1 MKKFLNNILKTFFG
15 NIVSLTTGILVGFFI
30 PKMMG
35 LVGYAYYKTY
45 TLYLTYIALAS
56 LGLGDGMLLKFAG
69 KDRDQLNPETIRYY
83 LHRYYIQ
90 IALLFCVSLVMCLA
104 LVDTESQFIVVALC
118 FTIISSQ
125 TVSVHQNISMLTNNF
140 GEYSKRIIIK
150 SICTALFVLALFIAY
165 KLTGNEVSYQVY
177 VVGIMTIEYA
187 LALWYVYTY
196 KDFNFGRGRRSP
208 DDESYFR
215 MLYIGFPLL
224 LSNMAGTIFMTLD
237 RQYVSIL
244 FPKESYA
251 VYAFAYNMLT
261 LITTMTSAISH
272 VLFPSMRKIENM
284 DIKAYMQ
291 KYLTIFSI
299 LVCACM
305 IVYFPLSVIVMWFL
319 DKYTGSI
326 EILRIVLPGLVISS
340 CVTVIFFN
348 FYKLE
353 NRVKQYFA
361 KTVISIAFSA
371 LMNYLAWIIFHDYR
385 AISWASII
393 SLVFWFVLVGE
404 LFVRKY
410 RVNFIR
416 IILYIGAM
424 CLSFYGLTYLVSN
437 PYLGALVYFATF
449 IIITWIIYPDKLKDV
464 YLLAIHKIRKRQGV
478 S

>member
-15 NIVSLTTGILVGFFI
+15 NIVSLVTGILVGFFI

-35 LVGYAYYKTY
+35 LVGYANYKTY

-56 LGLGDGMLLKFAG
+56 LGLGDGVLLKFVG
-69 KDRDQLNPETIRYY
+69 KDREQLNPETIRYY
-83 LHRYYIQ
+83 LHRYYVQ
-90 IALLFCVSLVMCLA
+90 IVLLFCVSLVVCLTFID
-104 LVDTESQFIVVALC
+104 VESRFIVVALC

-150 SICTALFVLALFIAY
+150 SVCTALFVLTLYSLY
-165 KLTGNEVSYQVY
+165 KITGNEISYQVY
-177 VVGIMTIEYA
+177 VIGVMTIEYA
-187 LALWYVYTY
+187 LALWYVFTY
-196 KDFNFGRGRRSP
+196 KDFNFGKGKRNTE
-208 DDESYFR
+208 DESYFR

-224 LSNMAGTIFMTLD
+224 LSNMAGTIFLTLD

-244 FPKESYA
+244 FNKESYA
-251 VYAFAYNMLT
+251 IYAFAYNMLT
-261 LITTMTSAISH
+261 LVTTMTSAISH

-284 DIKAYMQ
+284 DVKVYMQ
-291 KYLTIFSI
+291 RYLSVFSI
-299 LVCACM
+299 LVCFCM
-305 IVYFPLSVIVMWFL
+305 IVYFPLSVIVAWFL
-319 DKYTGSI
+319 EKYTGSI

-353 NRVKQYFA
+353 NKVKQYFA

-371 LMNYLAWIIFHDYR
+371 FMNYLAWIMFHDYR

-393 SLVFWFVLVGE
+393 SLIFWFVLVGE
-404 LFVRKY
+404 LFIRQY
-410 RVNFIR
+410 HVNFTR
-416 IILYIGAM
+416 VILYVGVM
-424 CLSFYGLTYLVSN
+424 CIAFYGLTYLVHN
-437 PYLGALVYFATF
+437 PYLGTIAYLVAF
-449 IIITWIIYPDKLKDV
+449 ILITLVVYPEKIKDG
-464 YLLAIHKIRKRQGV
+464 YQLAIENIRNRRGV